1 MKLNEKRIGEI
12 FQTKTKTF
20 IVLEHFENGTTALIQ
35 KFFWKKAR
43 FDSNSN
49 NFAASEIC
57 RDLNKSYYKELADEI
72 GIENIVKHKVDL
84 TMDTGHKDY
93 GTVDEYVSLLTADN
107 FRKYVEILD
116 KYNPY
121 KWWWLATADSRY
133 YSNCVRYVNNNG
145 TLNYIN
151 CYGICGGVRPFLI
164 VKSIIEESI

>member
-1 MKLNEKRIGEI
+1 MKLNEKRIGGI

-35 KFFWKKAR
+35 KDFWKKAR

-57 RDLNKSYYKELADEI
+57 RGLNKSYYRELADEI

-121 KWWWLATADSRY
+121 EWWWLATANSRY
-133 YSNCVRYVNNNG
+133 SRCVRFVYNNG
-145 TLNYIN
+145 SLSYNFCDY
-151 CYGICGGVRPFLI
+151 YFVGVRPFLI
-164 VKSIIEESI
+164 VKSTIEESI